1 METRRFR
8 ELLSSGHELSA
19 KGILREIEA
28 IEGVRALKYKPVFES
43 EEKVTLHEHFLPA
56 VKRGVDGEL
65 VLDSRK
71 TAKALDRMWARV
83 RERGLK
89 AAAVLTHS
97 FVDRGM
103 VVDSSGERVRFNPP
117 YLYDLVDK
125 SVPADLRAGGFCLI
139 PAVEFRVGNVEL
151 VVLGPDRE
159 SVFGNGRLW
168 DREAIKSVGD
178 LAKAVHDD
186 GRLVAFFPHPFLENG
201 GAAHERNLGVDGTRR
216 LMHEYG
222 IGVEYNGM
230 FRELEIARR
239 RLEPLLRVAGGV
251 RAFGST
257 VGKIGETVA
266 QTDLLPFLCEDAPSV
281 SVGGD
286 FHLPERH
293 IGEAAM
299 VVRVSRRARRL
310 PLDESY
316 TVSEGPSGLVLLG
329 ASGRAMEEAGAVDS
343 KSHTQEILD
352 SLKGSSGRKVVLPGY
367 DQSLFKTFTVIAADM
382 VFGHWLKENTIFD
395 GR

>member
-1 METRRFR
+1 MATRRFR
-8 ELLSSGHELSA
+8 ELVSSGHEMSV
-19 KGILREIEA
+19 KGILGELEA
-28 IEGVRALKYKPVFES
+28 IEGSRALKYKPVFES
-43 EEKVTLHEHFLPA
+43 EEKVTLHEHFLPT
-56 VKRGVDGEL
+56 VKRGADGEL
-65 VLDSRK
+65 VFDSRK
-71 TAKALDRMWARV
+71 TAKALDKMWARV
-83 RERGLK
+83 RKSGLK
-89 AAAVLTHS
+89 AVAVLTHS
-97 FVDRGM
+97 FVDRELVM
-103 VVDSSGERVRFNPP
+103 DLTGERVRFNPE
-117 YLYDLVDK
+117 YLYDMADK
-125 SVPADLRAGGFCLI
+125 SVPADLRGGGFCLI

-151 VVLGPDRE
+151 VVLGPDRD
-159 SVFGNGRLW
+159 SVFGNGRIW
-168 DREAIKSVGD
+168 DREAIKSVED

-201 GAAHERNLGVDGTRR
+201 GAANERNLGVDGTRR

-239 RLEPLLRVAGGV
+239 RLQPLLRVVGGV

-257 VGKIGETVA
+257 VAAIGETVA
-266 QTDLLPFLCEDAPSV
+266 QTDLLPILCEDAPAV

-316 TVSEGPSGLVLLG
+316 TVSEGPSGFVLLT
-329 ASGRAMEEAGAVDS
+329 ASGKAMEEAEVIDA
-343 KSHTQEILD
+343 KSHAQDVLD
-352 SLKGSSGRKVVLPGY
+352 SLRGSNNQKAVLPGY
-367 DQSLFKTFTVIAADM
+367 DQSLFKTFTIIAADM
-382 VFGHWLKENTIFD
+382 VFGHMLKENILFD
-395 GR
+395 GK